1 VGTAWVWWC
10 DCSECLPATFFLFA
24 INSAR
29 TLTNI
34 LSNPFSL
41 CFFNSENLVGKE
53 KEAIFA
59 ALV

>member
-1 VGTAWVWWC
+1 M
-10 DCSECLPATFFLFA
+10 
-24 INSAR
+24 
-29 TLTNI
+29 LTNI